1 MSFVDY
7 LTCTCLRRLENYQV
21 KPFSMRYNGKEYTII
36 FKWYY
41 DNNPNDFL
49 ICEENSIIHANL
61 NRLDQRKRL

>member
-7 LTCTCLRRLENYQV
+7 LTVTYMRKLENYQT
-21 KPFSMRYNGKEYTII
+21 KTFCMSDRGKDYTII

-41 DNNPNDFL
+41 DNNPDDFL
-49 ICEENSIIHANL
+49 IFVEISIVYANL